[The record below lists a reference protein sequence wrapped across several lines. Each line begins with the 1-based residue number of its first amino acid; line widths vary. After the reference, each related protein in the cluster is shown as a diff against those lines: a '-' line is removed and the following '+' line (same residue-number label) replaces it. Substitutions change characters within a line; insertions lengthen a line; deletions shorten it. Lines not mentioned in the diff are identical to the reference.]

1 MANPDIRPQSPQTG
15 NLAIAL
21 AVNLAL
27 NLALNLA
34 GAGRRVGRQPRI
46 PVLLIA

>member
-27 NLALNLA
+27 NLA

-46 PVLLIA
+46 PVLLIP